1 MSTCLR
7 RIHKLGY
14 DFGKVGENDRHVY
27 GCHTYPYVAVFQAK
41 KKPHLTPLQKKKRL
55 AWAMAHRDWEQSR
68 WDKVIFYSDE
78 STFELAVHGDTRM
91 RVIRSEAFHPACLA
105 RTGKFPAKLM
115 VWGCIGR
122 SGPGQLHFVQGI
134 LNAARYQD
142 VLEGALLPSVPML
155 RSARWCYVPHRH

>member
-1 MSTCLR
+1 MTGMS
-7 RIHKLGY
+7 
-14 DFGKVGENDRHVY
+14 

-41 KKPHLTPLQKKKRL
+41 KKPHLTPLQKKKRM
-55 AWAMAHRDWEQSR
+55 AWAMAHGDWEQSR

-78 STFELAVHGDTRM
+78 STFELAVPGDTRM

-122 SGPGQLHFVQGI
+122 SGPGQLHFVQGTPNDPRPSGGGLSSPPPPGWVKI
-134 LNAARYQD
+134 LFSYFKKR
-142 VLEGALLPSVPML
+142 ALRPPPPLAHVNI
-155 RSARWCYVPHRH
+155 